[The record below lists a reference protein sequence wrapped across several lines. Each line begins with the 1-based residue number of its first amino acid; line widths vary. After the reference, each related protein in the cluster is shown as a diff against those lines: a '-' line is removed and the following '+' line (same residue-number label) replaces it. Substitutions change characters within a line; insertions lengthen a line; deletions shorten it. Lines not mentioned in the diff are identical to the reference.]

1 MQNEWETVGL
11 FIPQQMV
18 ITKKSFSSIGSDS
31 MEVSSTLIYKILLQF
46 EYTIQSLPTIPSVKQ
61 LIKDRIIIASVDSN
75 DIIEYLQENHAT
87 YILYTKRLKMLEASK
102 LQSKKDLIPTHVDIL
117 AHLVELYTA
126 KYLFKQ
132 IPLTLRVEYLK

>member
-1 MQNEWETVGL
+1 MA
-11 FIPQQMV
+11 

-31 MEVSSTLIYKILLQF
+31 MAVSSTLIYKILLQF
-46 EYTIQSLPTIPSVKQ
+46 EYTIQALPTIPSVKQ

-102 LQSKKDLIPTHVDIL
+102 LQSKKDLIPTHADIL

>member
-1 MQNEWETVGL
+1 MA
-11 FIPQQMV
+11 

-31 MEVSSTLIYKILLQF
+31 MAVSSTLIYKILSQF

>member
-1 MQNEWETVGL
+1 MA
-11 FIPQQMV
+11 

-31 MEVSSTLIYKILLQF
+31 MAVSSTLIYKILLQF
-46 EYTIQSLPTIPSVKQ
+46 EYTIQALPTIPSVKQ

-75 DIIEYLQENHAT
+75 DIIEYLQENHVT
-87 YILYTKRLKMLEASK
+87 YILYTKRLKMLETSK
-102 LQSKKDLIPTHVDIL
+102 LQSKKDLISTHVDIL

>member
-1 MQNEWETVGL
+1 MEHNGL
-11 FIPQQMV
+11 FIPQQMA

-46 EYTIQSLPTIPSVKQ
+46 EYTIQALPTIPSVKQ

>member
-1 MQNEWETVGL
+1 MA
-11 FIPQQMV
+11 

-31 MEVSSTLIYKILLQF
+31 MEVSSNLIYKILLQF
-46 EYTIQSLPTIPSVKQ
+46 EYTIQALPTIPSVKQ

-102 LQSKKDLIPTHVDIL
+102 LQSKKDLISTHADIL

>member
-1 MQNEWETVGL
+1 MEHNGL

-87 YILYTKRLKMLEASK
+87 YILYTKRLKMLETSK

>member
-1 MQNEWETVGL
+1 
-11 FIPQQMV
+11 MV

-46 EYTIQSLPTIPSVKQ
+46 EYTIQASPTIPNVKQ

-87 YILYTKRLKMLEASK
+87 YILYTKRLKMLEAAK
-102 LQSKKDLIPTHVDIL
+102 LQSKKDLIPIHVDIL
-117 AHLVELYTA
+117 AQLVELYTA

>member
-1 MQNEWETVGL
+1 
-11 FIPQQMV
+11 MV

-46 EYTIQSLPTIPSVKQ
+46 EYTIQASPTIPNVKQ

-102 LQSKKDLIPTHVDIL
+102 LQSKKDLIPIHVDIL
-117 AHLVELYTA
+117 AQLVELYTA

>member
-1 MQNEWETVGL
+1 MA
-11 FIPQQMV
+11 

-46 EYTIQSLPTIPSVKQ
+46 EYTIQASPTIPNVKQ

-102 LQSKKDLIPTHVDIL
+102 LQSKKDLIPIHVDIL
-117 AHLVELYTA
+117 AQLVELYTA

>member
-1 MQNEWETVGL
+1 MEHNGL
-11 FIPQQMV
+11 FIPQQMA

-46 EYTIQSLPTIPSVKQ
+46 EYIIQSLPTIPSVKQ

-75 DIIEYLQENHAT
+75 DIIEYLQENHVT

>member
-1 MQNEWETVGL
+1 MA
-11 FIPQQMV
+11 

-31 MEVSSTLIYKILLQF
+31 MAVSSTLIYKILSQF
-46 EYTIQSLPTIPSVKQ
+46 EYTIQALPSVKQ

>member
-1 MQNEWETVGL
+1 
-11 FIPQQMV
+11 MV

-46 EYTIQSLPTIPSVKQ
+46 EYTIQALPTIPNVKQ

-87 YILYTKRLKMLEASK
+87 YILYTKRLKMLEAAK
-102 LQSKKDLIPTHVDIL
+102 LQSKKDLIPIHVDIL
-117 AHLVELYTA
+117 AQLVELYTA

>member
-1 MQNEWETVGL
+1 
-11 FIPQQMV
+11 
-18 ITKKSFSSIGSDS
+18 

-46 EYTIQSLPTIPSVKQ
+46 EYTIQSLPTTPSVKQ

-87 YILYTKRLKMLEASK
+87 YILYTKRLKMLETSK
-102 LQSKKDLIPTHVDIL
+102 LQSKKDLIPTLVYIL
-117 AHLVELYTA
+117 AYLVELYTA